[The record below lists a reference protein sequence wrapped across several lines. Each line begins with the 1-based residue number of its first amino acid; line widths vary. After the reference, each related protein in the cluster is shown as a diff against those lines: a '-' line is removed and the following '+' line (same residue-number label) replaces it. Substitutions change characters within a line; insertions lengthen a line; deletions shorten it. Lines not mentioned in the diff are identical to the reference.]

1 MDLTEYIGRRYGY
14 WTVVGVGE
22 PKKYKS
28 CSRNTLICQ
37 CICENIR
44 TVDKSALING
54 RSTNCG
60 CGGVILREG
69 EQYNE
74 WTVIGKSDKTNK
86 HNNQFYTC
94 QCSCGVIRDV
104 RMSDLTNGASK
115 NCGHNRMIMSRGAT
129 AIKNIL
135 DDNRINYFME
145 YIFEDLPRR
154 KFDFAIHNNGTIIR
168 LVEFDGEQHE
178 EDSKSSW
185 HSDDLMRRD
194 KEKDQ
199 YAIQHNISLV
209 RIPFWKDE
217 TVNYDDIFGKEFL
230 IKE

>member
-1 MDLTEYIGRRYGY
+1 MNLTEYIGCKYGY

-74 WTVIGKSDKTNK
+74 WTVICKSNTTNK
-86 HNNQFYTC
+86 HNDQFYTC

-104 RMSDLTNGASK
+104 RMSDLTKGASK
-115 NCGHNRMIMSRGAT
+115 NCGHSRMVMSRGAI
-129 AIKNIL
+129 AIKKIL
-135 DDNRINYFME
+135 DDNKISYFTE
-145 YIFEDLPRR
+145 YIFDDLDNRR
-154 KFDFAIHNNGTIIR
+154 FDFAIHNNGIIIR
-168 LVEFDGEQHE
+168 LIEFDGQQHE
-178 EDSKSSW
+178 ANSKSSW
-185 HSDDLMRRD
+185 HSDDLVRRD
-194 KEKDQ
+194 KEKNQ
-199 YAIQHNISLV
+199 YAIQHKIPLV

-217 TVNYDDIFGKEFL
+217 TVNYDDVFGKEFL
-230 IKE
+230 VKE